1 MSEEGQSGLKREW
14 TCEGGVR
21 MLLFERQEAGQR
33 GSVRLSRPG
42 LKEIRGGKGIG
53 KVMSLGSNNDI
64 KGELE
69 REKGGLL
76 RLDHREKAR
85 GREG

>member
-1 MSEEGQSGLKREW
+1 M
-14 TCEGGVR
+14 
-21 MLLFERQEAGQR
+21 
-33 GSVRLSRPG
+33 
-42 LKEIRGGKGIG
+42 IG